1 MQAFPVLHG
10 GLAGFARPRPLSLA
24 VGEAG
29 PGEDV
34 VVGQVQVCGVH
45 PKLADQLQQA
55 GQAVEQPLQE
65 RQMETCNHA
74 TSFRNRQIEPLTSL
88 KMC

>member
-1 MQAFPVLHG
+1 MQPLPVIYSR
-10 GLAGFARPRPLSLA
+10 LAGFARPRSFPLA

-45 PKLADQLQQA
+45 GKLADQFEQA
-55 GQAVEQPLQE
+55 GQAVEQPLQ
-65 RQMETCNHA
+65 R
-74 TSFRNRQIEPLTSL
+74 RQIDDEIKRTQISFHF
-88 KMC
+88 